1 MKGRVEKRF
10 QARKLRAF
18 VIRHPLGHLCGYVE
32 IPKGHPAHGVAVAV
46 MGRISP
52 DITYTGTGIISGRWL
67 VGFHTADYPQ
77 PVYKIM
83 ERLTSLAEIMD
94 EIGRA

>member
-32 IPKGHPAHGVAVAV
+32 IPKGHPAHGVAVGV

-52 DITYTGTGIISGRWL
+52 DITYAGDGIIPGRWL
-67 VGFHTADYPQ
+67 VGFYTEYPQ
-77 PVYKIM
+77 PVYRVV
-83 ERLTSLAEIMD
+83 ERVSALAEIIN
-94 EIGRA
+94 EIGGA

>member
-83 ERLTSLAEIMD
+83 ERVTALAEIMD

>member
-83 ERLTSLAEIMD
+83 ERVTELAEIMD